1 MATNRDLLKEAIA
14 DAKAVKEMAIANAKA
29 ALEEAFT
36 PQLKSMLSAKLQE
49 MEEEIDEQEI
59 EENIYEEEEM
69 MDEDLDLNELL
80 NELNKEDEMESEEDE
95 MESEEGEPLDL
106 EDMTDEDLK
115 KLIED
120 VIADMIEAGEIE
132 AGEGEE
138 EGEEI
143 EDEEVEDEE
152 VDLDELLAEIADFND
167 DMMDDDMME
176 YDMMDDDM
184 MEEDLEEIFG
194 LGKKSKRNFK
204 TVIAQLMADNKSTIE
219 AIAQETD
226 PAKKKQMAD
235 PLLQKAFTEFK
246 KLKADGVDAD
256 VIGNMSEFKRELF
269 GDSRSLLQKLAA
281 GTKGSI
287 SIARNEGM
295 KKELKEALK
304 TIETLRTD
312 LNEVNLLNAKL
323 LYTNKIF
330 NSAKNLTESQKL
342 NILTSFDKATTVKE
356 TKLVFETLSEGLKT
370 KKSPIKESLGMA
382 SKIVGTTNSKQPIIE
397 SDNMVA
403 RFQKLAGII

>member
-80 NELNKEDEMESEEDE
+80 NELNEEDE

-138 EGEEI
+138 EGEEM

-194 LGKKSKRNFK
+194 LGKKSKRNFE

-304 TIETLRTD
+304 TIETLRAD

>member
-80 NELNKEDEMESEEDE
+80 NELNEEDE

-167 DMMDDDMME
+167 DMMDDDMMDD
-176 YDMMDDDM
+176 DMMDDDM

-194 LGKKSKRNFK
+194 LGKKSKRNFE

>member
-80 NELNKEDEMESEEDE
+80 DELNEEDEMESEEDE
-95 MESEEGEPLDL
+95 MESEEGKPLDL

-120 VIADMIEAGEIE
+120 VIADMVEAGELE

-138 EGEEI
+138 EGEEM
-143 EDEEVEDEE
+143 ESEEVEDEE

-184 MEEDLEEIFG
+184 NEEELEEIFG
-194 LGKKSKRNFK
+194 LGKKSKRNFE

-235 PLLQKAFTEFK
+235 PLLQKAFAEFK
-246 KLKADGVDAD
+246 KLKADGIDAD

-269 GDSRSLLQKLAA
+269 GDSRSLLQKLAT
-281 GTKGSI
+281 GSKGSV
-287 SIARNEGM
+287 SIAREGIEE
-295 KKELKEALK
+295 ELEEALK
-304 TIETLRTD
+304 TIETLRAD